1 MAACD
6 HNWTI
11 NYLIWKF
18 KGPVND
24 FTSSNWIGCQ
34 ENRAGM
40 NTSCGNSLSEAN
52 VCKPCFLGI
61 GGIYRIEQVSQ
72 SG

>member
-1 MAACD
+1 MITIGQLIALYGSLRGQSMISQAA
-6 HNWTI
+6 
-11 NYLIWKF
+11 
-18 KGPVND
+18 
-24 FTSSNWIGCQ
+24 SQ

-52 VCKPCFLGI
+52 VCKLCFLGI

>member
-1 MAACD
+1 MISHAVIGKAA
-6 HNWTI
+6 
-11 NYLIWKF
+11 
-18 KGPVND
+18 
-24 FTSSNWIGCQ
+24 SQ

-61 GGIYRIEQVSQ
+61 GGIYPIEQVSQ